1 MLRFIAV
8 FVVAFAGWGLSPAAA
23 QGRAIACESQG
34 NQYTECRSYFR
45 APVIVQQRSKRSC
58 VRGRTWGYERG
69 IIWVDNGCRAVF
81 AEGARPRYRSG
92 YDPRYDDRRY
102 DDDDSGIMIMPGDD
116 LDGRYRRRG
125 DGPPPCPFG
134 GCRD

>member
-8 FVVAFAGWGLSPAAA
+8 FFVAFAGWGLSPAAA
-23 QGRAIACESQG
+23 QGRTVGCESQG
-34 NQYTECRSYFR
+34 NQYTECRSFLR
-45 APVIVQQRSKRSC
+45 APVIVKQRSKSRC
-58 VRGRTWGYERG
+58 VRNQTWGYERG
-69 IIWVDNGCRAVF
+69 IIWVDRGCRAVF
-81 AEGARPRYRSG
+81 AEGARPRYRSE
-92 YDPRYDDRRY
+92 RYDDRRY
-102 DDDDSGIMIMPGDD
+102 DDDESGILIMPGDD